1 METKGKICVFG
12 ASSGNIDD
20 VYVSQARE
28 LGKLLAQGGW
38 QCVNGAG
45 SEGLMRAVSDGVL
58 DAGGHVTGV
67 IPKFMVDNGWCYDR
81 LSEIIITPD
90 MHTRKEEMSALC
102 DAIIALP
109 GGCGTI
115 EELAEVITWR
125 QLKII
130 TKPIIV
136 LNTNGYYDDFMSMLT
151 KAIEQGFMK
160 SSHHRLWTIASTPA
174 EAIAALEAE
183 MTAPAPTIEPK

>member
-1 METKGKICVFG
+1 MDNMKGKICVFG
-12 ASSGNIDD
+12 ASSGRIAE
-20 VYVSQARE
+20 VYIEQARE
-28 LGKLLAQGGW
+28 LGKLLAQDGW
-38 QCVNGAG
+38 ACVNGAG
-45 SEGLMRAVSDGVL
+45 SEGLMRAVSEGVL
-58 DAGGHVTGV
+58 DEGGHVTGV

-81 LSEIIITPD
+81 LTEIIITPD

-130 TKPIIV
+130 TKPIII
-136 LNTNGYYDDFMSMLT
+136 LNTCGYYDHFIVMLT
-151 KAIEQGFMK
+151 NAIEQGFMK
-160 SSHHRLWTIASTPA
+160 ASHDRLWKIANSPS
-174 EAIAALEAE
+174 EAIAALNSELNA
-183 MTAPAPTIEPK
+183 APPR